1 MLKQKAIQGFCAL
14 AFAALCLAP
23 VATAQTN
30 VPVTLTS
37 AGGYSEDGIYVSPYY
52 ATVNGAQNTAVT
64 CDDFKDNSWVGST
77 WNANITSFSSLSA
90 TNLPTAWGNALGV
103 SASTFN
109 LYEEAAW
116 LTLQLVQQTPGSQN
130 QINYSYAVWAV
141 FDPTGVANFLDNG
154 GHPSSTNIALC
165 NAIFGSGNC
174 GSHNITGGLLG
185 GAQGTAFYNGEF
197 SNVFVISPL
206 VGNSLTVCNAESGNC
221 PAQEFLE
228 VVPEGGAALAYLL
241 MAGLC
246 CFGAMYV
253 KSRRRMTPMATA

>member
-221 PAQEFLE
+221 PAQNSWKWFPRAEQLSPTCSWP
-228 VVPEGGAALAYLL
+228 VSVASAR
-241 MAGLC
+241 C
-246 CFGAMYV
+246 
-253 KSRRRMTPMATA
+253 T